1 MKIRF
6 NRWYNAVLTVLLS
19 MLGFGCS
26 SSEDPGDSE
35 IISMYGAPTANYV
48 FKGTVTDEAGTPVQ
62 GIKTSLKNVYDW
74 GDRIG
79 IEGIDSVLTGVSG
92 DYQIKVLNK
101 IEVTQG
107 ITKIIVED
115 IDGESNGEFLTDTI
129 DIAKDKAVQTKMG
142 DGNMSLGTYEITQNI
157 RLKKNTCEGIV
168 IDPDGII
175 DNQFSEE
182 YHTESFGGYTYT
194 YDESNRIVRIDFYN
208 AETDQKDKLDSC
220 PSSFDDIKHLFP
232 MSEGNE
238 VRIDGTTK
246 TISLSGDT
254 IEYGEIF
261 QHYYKDI
268 PVDHFNSDTHYLI
281 TPKGKRMIWA
291 RTSAFFDIKDL
302 DPTPKISEQ
311 QAREIFANYQNVS
324 INDFWQCNLKIKE
337 YSTRK
342 NGVVVRKHVLV
353 YDIANPYDPYV
364 LMQTGG
370 FCETEVTIPYALID
384 AHTGHII
391 AGYKI
396 TITQ

>member
-1 MKIRF
+1 MKVRF
-6 NRWYNAVLTVLLS
+6 IHWYNAILTALLS
-19 MLGFGCS
+19 MLGYGCS
-26 SSEDPGDSE
+26 TTSNEPE
-35 IISMYGAPTANYV
+35 MYGTPTADYI
-48 FKGTVTDEAGTPVQ
+48 FKGRVTDEAGVPIQ
-62 GIKTSLKNVYDW
+62 GIKTSLKQVFKSDNGTYV
-74 GDRIG
+74 
-79 IEGIDSVLTGVSG
+79 EGLDSMLTGASG
-92 DYQIKVLNK
+92 DYQLKYDGM
-101 IEVTQG
+101 IEHQS
-107 ITKIIVED
+107 KLIVED
-115 IDGESNGEFLTDTI
+115 IDGEANGGKFLSHTI
-129 DIAKDKAVQTKMG
+129 DIDFKNNAIQIKNG
-142 DGNMSLGTYEITQNI
+142 DNSWYQGTYEITQDI
-157 RLKKNTCEGIV
+157 RLKNIGECIV

-182 YHTESFGGYTYT
+182 YHTESFDGYTYT

-208 AETDQKDKLDSC
+208 AGADRQDKLDSC
-220 PSSFDDIKHLFP
+220 PSSFDEIKHLFP

-254 IEYGEIF
+254 LEYGEIF

-302 DPTPKISEQ
+302 DPTPAVSEQ

-324 INDFWQCNLKIKE
+324 INDSWQCNLKIKE

-370 FCETEVTIPYALID
+370 GCMTGVTIPYALID

-396 TITQ
+396 KK